1 MSGEGHGEKV
11 IRDPV
16 HDVIALAVGDPAEA
30 LLFRLVNAREVQRLR
45 RVRQLG
51 MASLAYPGA
60 DHSRYAHSLGVMQTA
75 RRMLDRL
82 ARETTVTPDD
92 RLVVLTAA
100 LLHDLGHGPFSHVF
114 ERVTGL
120 HHERLTARI
129 LNDPESDVHQT
140 LIRHDKTLP
149 ERAVALLDGSGDRG
163 WRRDVISS
171 QLDAD
176 RLDYLLRDNLHTGS
190 RYGRYDLTWLV
201 QAMTVCDGRLAVL
214 PKGLSAVEAYL
225 MARYHMYRN
234 VYFHK
239 VVRAAEGM
247 VTLILRRAKA
257 LAAAGELAW
266 PGGAGCVGRALSGDR
281 MTMRELLDL
290 DDAAVTQCFKVWA
303 ADARAEPALAGLC
316 RDLLDRRMFK
326 TIDLAAAG
334 LAPAEAAA
342 RACAAVRAAG
352 GDPEMGVLL
361 DVIESKP
368 YHTAPATAAGG
379 FEAGR
384 FGKEILI
391 ATAHGP
397 TPLAQLSPSVAAL
410 AGQLRFERLQVHPD
424 HHADVAAALGIG
436 T

>member
-1 MSGEGHGEKV
+1 MPAGGDGHGAKV

-16 HDVIALAVGDPAEA
+16 HDVIALRPGDRVEG

-60 DHSRYAHSLGVMQTA
+60 DHSRYSHSLGVMQTA
-75 RRMLDRL
+75 RRVLDRL
-82 ARETTVTPDD
+82 ARETAVTEDD

-120 HHERLTARI
+120 HHERLTARVI
-129 LNDPESDVHQT
+129 NDPESDVHQT

-149 ERAVALLDGSGDRG
+149 ERVVALLDGAAGEG

-201 QAMTVCDGRLAVL
+201 QAMTVSDGRLAVL

-239 VVRAAEGM
+239 VVRSAEGM
-247 VTLILRRAKA
+247 VRLALGRAKD

-266 PGGAGCVGRALSGDR
+266 PAGAGCVGRALAGDR
-281 MTMRELLDL
+281 LTMRELLDL

-303 ADARAEPALAGLC
+303 ADARGEPVLSGLC

-326 TIDLAAAG
+326 TLDLAAAG
-334 LAPAEAAA
+334 LDPADAQAEAH
-342 RACAAVRAAG
+342 AAVRAAG
-352 GDPEMGVLL
+352 GEPAMNVLL

-368 YHTAPATAAGG
+368 YLTAAGD

-391 ATAHGP
+391 ATTHGP
-397 TPLAQLSPSVAAL
+397 TPLAELSPSVAAL

-424 HHADVAAALGIG
+424 HRDAVAAALGINS
-436 T
+436 